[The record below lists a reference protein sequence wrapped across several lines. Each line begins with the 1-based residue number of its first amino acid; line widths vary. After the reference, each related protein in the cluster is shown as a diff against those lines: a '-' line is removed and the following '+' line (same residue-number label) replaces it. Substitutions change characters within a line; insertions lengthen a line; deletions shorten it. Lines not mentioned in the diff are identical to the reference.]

1 LNNVLNQRRAGVLLH
16 ITSLPGHDR
25 QGDLGQNAYY
35 FVDFLQNC
43 GVSVWQTL
51 PLGMPH
57 GDGSPY
63 QCLSAHAGN
72 PELISLDQLVQSGWL
87 SFSDQGPA
95 IRESREFNKSDLVA
109 QAYYGFLDRASE
121 QDQEDFKQ
129 FCEAKAFWLD
139 DFALFIVLRNEFDC
153 KSWNLWPE
161 RYKERDPKAL
171 KEMQRRFQREI
182 GCIKFEQYV
191 FYRQWL
197 GLKHYANQK
206 DVLLFGDVPIFVSYD
221 SADVWTN
228 RAIFKLDESGE
239 MRVVAGVPPDYFSAN
254 GQRWGNPHYDWNALQ
269 KNGFDWWIKRM
280 STQQEQFDIL
290 RIDHFRGFEAAW
302 EIPAHED
309 TAINGIWVQAPG
321 RELLWAINNEL
332 GAITLVAEDLGVIT
346 PEVEMLRDEFELPG
360 MKILHFAFG
369 GNTDNP
375 YLPNHYTKNCV
386 VYTGTHDNDTTIGW
400 VHKLSHPQ
408 KHFIYDYLGFPSI
421 PLHWALMQAALSSV
435 ANLAVIPMQDILE
448 LDAEHRMN
456 TPGTTTGNWNWR
468 FQWCQLTDERAG
480 KLAHLIALFDRKRT
494 D

>member
-1 LNNVLNQRRAGVLLH
+1 
-16 ITSLPGHDR
+16 
-25 QGDLGQNAYY
+25 
-35 FVDFLQNC
+35 
-43 GVSVWQTL
+43 
-51 PLGMPH
+51 MPH

-87 SFSDQGPA
+87 NFSDQGPVV
-95 IRESREFNKSDLVA
+95 RESREFDKGALVA

-153 KSWNLWPE
+153 KSWNYWPE

-171 KEMQRRFQREI
+171 KEMERRLKREI
-182 GCIKFEQYV
+182 DCIKFEQYV
-191 FYRQWL
+191 FYNQWM
-197 GLKHYANQK
+197 GLKRYANEK
-206 DVLLFGDVPIFVSYD
+206 GILLFGDVPIFVSYD
-221 SADVWTN
+221 SADVWAN
-228 RAIFKLDESGE
+228 RSVFKLDESGE

-254 GQRWGNPHYDWNALQ
+254 GQRWGNPHYDWTVLRQ
-269 KNGFDWWIKRM
+269 NGFDWWLKRM
-280 STQQEQFDIL
+280 GTQMELFDIL

-302 EIPAHED
+302 EIPAHEE
-309 TAINGIWVQAPG
+309 TAINGAWAKAPG
-321 RELLWAINNEL
+321 KALLQAINGEF
-332 GAITLVAEDLGVIT
+332 GAIALIAEDLGVIT
-346 PEVEMLRDEFELPG
+346 HEVEMLRDEFELPG

-375 YLPNHYTKNCV
+375 YLPSHYTKNCV
-386 VYTGTHDNDTTIGW
+386 VYTGTHDNDTTVGW
-400 VHKLSHPQ
+400 VHKLSHQQ
-408 KHFIYDYLGFPSI
+408 KHFVYDYLGFPSI

-448 LDAEHRMN
+448 LDTEHRMN
-456 TPGTTTGNWNWR
+456 TPGTTSGNWNWR

-480 KLAHLIALFDRKRT
+480 KLAHLVALYDRKRA
-494 D
+494 